1 MGKIIMKFYIAG
13 DIPLVP
19 AKTHYPL
26 PDCIEELN
34 ENIQIK
40 RPKLPWVQVLANS
53 IRVINYAINMNPFFI
68 EPIKLSRFI
77 PYCAHYVAD
86 KTKVI
91 FVNRSYEV
99 LGEKGGYLTGDH
111 GSFSHLFADRD
122 DPAICFIAKKAYL
135 KIGTNQKSYFMYD
148 DWTMNRKQA
157 IKIRDILIKAVG
169 ME

>member
-1 MGKIIMKFYIAG
+1 MGKIIMKFYRAG

-53 IRVINYAINMNPFFI
+53 IRAINYAIEMNPFFI

-77 PYCAHYVAD
+77 PYSAHYVLD

-99 LGEKGGYLTGDH
+99 LSEKGGYLTGDH

-135 KIGTNQKSYFMYD
+135 KIGTNKKSYFMYD

-157 IKIRDILIKAVG
+157 VKIRDILIKAVG